1 MNGSITLSLLYL
13 KWCKYKNYRNSLYTE
28 KVINRK
34 YGLREVCYFSHVSFQ
49 CMLDRTRHKK
59 HYDERIRK

>member
-1 MNGSITLSLLYL
+1 MILSLIYI
-13 KWCKYKNYRNSLYTE
+13 KCCKYKRYRNSLNKE

-34 YGLREVCYFSHVSFQ
+34 HGLREVGCFSHVSFQ

-59 HYDERIRK
+59 NYDERIRK